1 MTTKCYCFVT
11 VLYFFYY
18 FYRLSEERNPLKSR
32 CISNLIK
39 YNFFK
44 YSYTLCRIKYI
55 TMASFGEYSL
65 LGIFDMLSNDFLRK
79 K

>member
-18 FYRLSEERNPLKSR
+18 FYRLPEERNPLKSR
-32 CISNLIK
+32 CISNRMQ

-44 YSYTLCRIKYI
+44 YSYSLCRIKYI
-55 TMASFGEYSL
+55 IMASLGECSLSGTFG
-65 LGIFDMLSNDFLRK
+65 MLANDFF
-79 K
+79 